1 MDDDRGT
8 RSGLTRRRALTGA
21 AGLGLGLP
29 VLAAC
34 GGSGA
39 PANTVATDPAAGS
52 TGSADPGDTPV
63 PSPAARALA
72 TTSDIEVGGATIFA
86 EAGVVVSQ
94 PSAGEFRGFSVTC
107 THQGCPVDE
116 VLDGEVRCP
125 CHGSLFSIETG
136 EPTSG
141 PATAPLAT
149 IELQVSGDQIT
160 VA

>member
-1 MDDDRGT
+1 MDDDQAVP
-8 RSGLTRRRALTGA
+8 SGLTRRRALTGA

-39 PANTVATDPAAGS
+39 PANTVATDPAPPSSGTAQTPGTRPAG
-52 TGSADPGDTPV
+52 G
-63 PSPAARALA
+63 ALA
-72 TTSDIEVGGATIFA
+72 TTADIEVGGATIFA

-116 VLDGEVRCP
+116 VVDDEVRCP
-125 CHGSLFSIETG
+125 CHGSTFSIVTG

-141 PATAPLAT
+141 PASAPLAT

-160 VA
+160 VV